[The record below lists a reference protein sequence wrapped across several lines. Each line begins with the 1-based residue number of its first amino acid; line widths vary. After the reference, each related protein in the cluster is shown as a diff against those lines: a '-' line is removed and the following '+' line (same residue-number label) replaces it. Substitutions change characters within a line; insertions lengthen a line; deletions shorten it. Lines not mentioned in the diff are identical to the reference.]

1 MKLLDVHD
9 DSIADDRSC
18 EHSSAEGCGEFFL
31 GEDGSEVAQI
41 C

>member
-1 MKLLDVHD
+1 MKLLNVHD

-18 EHSSAEGCGEFFL
+18 ERSSMEGCGELFL
-31 GEDGSEVAQI
+31 GEDGSEVARI